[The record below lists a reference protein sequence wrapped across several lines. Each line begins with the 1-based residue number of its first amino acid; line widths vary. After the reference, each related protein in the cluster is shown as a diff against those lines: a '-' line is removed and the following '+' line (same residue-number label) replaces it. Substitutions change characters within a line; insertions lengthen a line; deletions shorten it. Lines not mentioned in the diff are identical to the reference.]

1 MESANPQIVRFGA
14 FELDARSGELRKE
27 GLKVRLPGQSCQ
39 ILELLIERAGEVVTR
54 EALQQRLWCTDTFV
68 DFDAGLNN
76 AIKKLRDALEDSAD
90 TPRFIETVPRH
101 GYRFLAPLETPRVPV
116 PDIGTA

>member
-1 MESANPQIVRFGA
+1 MEPATPQIVRFGE

-39 ILELLIERAGEVVTR
+39 RHELLIERAGEVVTR
-54 EALQQRLWCTDTFV
+54 EELQQRLWCTDTFV

-76 AIKKLRDALEDSAD
+76 AIEKLRDAWEIRLIRRAS
-90 TPRFIETVPRH
+90 
-101 GYRFLAPLETPRVPV
+101 
-116 PDIGTA
+116 